1 MMNFLM
7 WLEGSAMSTWVR
19 EAPTIW
25 AFSTILTLHTFGM
38 GVLVGASALLDLR
51 LLGVGRTMPLGPLE
65 SLHRIMWAGFWL
77 NLVTGTVLFCADATS
92 RGTQWLFFVKLLFVA
107 VGVATMILIRR
118 QVYGT
123 PSARVTDP
131 VAVSGT
137 TRGLAMLSLA
147 AWILAITSGRLL
159 AYVN

>member
-1 MMNFLM
+1 MIDFFT
-7 WLEGSAMSTWVR
+7 WLEGSAFSTWVR

-51 LLGVGRTMPLGPLE
+51 LLGIGRTMPLGPLQ
-65 SLHRIMWAGFWL
+65 SLYRIMWSGFWL
-77 NLVTGTVLFCADATS
+77 NLITGSMLFAADATS
-92 RGTQWLFFVKLLFVA
+92 RGTQWLFFVKMLFVA
-107 VGVATMILIRR
+107 TGVTTMVLIRR

-123 PSARVTDP
+123 QAEP
-131 VAVSGT
+131 VVNSSTRALAAVS
-137 TRGLAMLSLA
+137 LV
-147 AWILAITSGRLL
+147 AWVVAITAGRLL

>member
-1 MMNFLM
+1 MIDFFA
-7 WLEGSAMSTWVR
+7 WLEASAFSTWVR

-51 LLGVGRTMPLGPLE
+51 LLGIGRTMPLGPLQ
-65 SLHRIMWAGFWL
+65 SLYRIMWSGFWL
-77 NLVTGTVLFCADATS
+77 NLITGSMLFAADATS
-92 RGTQWLFFVKLLFVA
+92 RGTQWLFFVKMLFVA
-107 VGVATMILIRR
+107 TGVATMVLIRR

-123 PSARVTDP
+123 QMEP
-131 VAVSGT
+131 VVNGSTRALAAVS
-137 TRGLAMLSLA
+137 LV
-147 AWILAITSGRLL
+147 AWVVAITAGRLL